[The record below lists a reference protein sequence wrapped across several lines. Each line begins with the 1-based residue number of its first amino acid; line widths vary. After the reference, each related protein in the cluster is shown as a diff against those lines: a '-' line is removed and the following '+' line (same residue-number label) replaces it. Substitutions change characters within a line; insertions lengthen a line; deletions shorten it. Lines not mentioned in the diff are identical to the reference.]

1 MPNLIK
7 RLVRIAKWFLG
18 IIVGLLLILVLIP
31 YLFPERVSRE
41 VKQLANQH
49 IEGKLDFGKV
59 RLSFF
64 SHFPALTL
72 SLYDFSLKGSAPFE
86 KDTLIAGH
94 ELAFGI
100 HLMDLLRSKVTVD
113 QFFITKADIH
123 VQVNEAGAA
132 NYNVYK
138 SGSDTSKTSS
148 DSSSARL
155 EIEHIVIQDS
165 KLVYDD
171 RSIPIRIAAEGLNY
185 SGKGDLSKAI
195 FDLHTSIDIAN
206 FDLNYDGTDYMK
218 DKRVRGNLITQINTN
233 SLAFIFQENKLRIN
247 KLPVEFNGK
256 FEFLKNGYAMDFSLK
271 SLETDLEDVLT
282 ALPPAYK
289 QWLEDTRVKGYV
301 DMNASLKGLYS
312 TADNK
317 APDLAFNLKVR
328 DGYIRYADAP
338 MPLSKLFVNLET
350 ALPSLNTDSF
360 RVQLDSIS
368 FQLEKDYFG
377 GRIKTIGIDNPFVD
391 MRIRSNMDLG
401 NWDKALGIQQFDVSG
416 QLKLAIDAQGQFM
429 RRPDYKKIH
438 PDTIITSIPA
448 FNAVAV
454 LENGSFHYNALP
466 GKVEQ
471 IQLNLAVNCADS
483 LYQHTRIALN
493 NLSVKAGKN
502 YLKAKA
508 VIGNL
513 AETPVDASLD
523 AQIQLQELQQ
533 FYPLEQIQLKG
544 KLQANGLVKG
554 NYQPEKKQFPLT
566 TLEAKLTDG
575 WIKTPYYPNPIEQ
588 IQVITKVACPTTNT
602 KDLSI
607 DIPTASML
615 FEQSPFQLKASFAD
629 LTDIRYLLDANG
641 VLNIGKIY
649 QVFAIKGYDVNGT
662 VSADVHLQGRQSDVL
677 KKRYTQL
684 NNSGSIRVKELDL
697 RTDLYPMPLHIRNGV
712 FSFVQDKLRFDAFQA
727 DYGQSDIQLNGSV
740 SNLFAYVLD
749 QGALKGQ
756 LNFTSNKLLLDE
768 LMAYQGD
775 TTATQTESTGVIM
788 LPKNLE
794 LQLNALVK
802 KASIQDIPLAQIKGA
817 VLLKN
822 GILQMK
828 DAGFIMA
835 GGQTTM
841 NASYTP
847 VTPLSANF
855 DYHIQTADLDVQQ
868 AYKDI
873 GLLRE
878 MIPAAK
884 KAQGLISLDYQLAG
898 RLGADMF
905 PVMPSLKGAGVLS
918 VKQVK
923 VYGFKLFN
931 AAAKASGKND
941 IKDPD
946 LKDIQVKSTIRN
958 NILTIERT
966 RMRVAGFRP
975 RVEGQV
981 SLDGKLNL
989 KFRLGLPPLG
999 IFGIPM
1005 TVTGTKDNP
1014 IIKLKRDKSGNV
1026 LQETADETEQ

>member
-1 MPNLIK
+1 MSNLMK
-7 RLVRIAKWFLG
+7 RLVRIAKWFVG
-18 IIVGLLLILVLIP
+18 ILAGLLLILLLIP

-49 IEGKLDFGKV
+49 IDGKLDFGKV

-86 KDTLIAGH
+86 NDTLIAGN

-100 HLMDLLRSKVTVD
+100 HVMDLFRSKITVD

-123 VQVNEAGAA
+123 VQVNEAGTA

-138 SGSDTSKTSS
+138 SGSDTTKATN
-148 DSSSARL
+148 DSSVARL
-155 EIEHIVIQDS
+155 EIKRIVIEES
-165 KLVYDD
+165 NLLYDD
-171 RSIPIRIAAEGLNY
+171 RSIPIRIAATGLNY

-195 FDLHTSIDIAN
+195 FDLQTAIDIDN
-206 FDLNYDGTDYMK
+206 FDLHYDGTDYMK

-247 KLPVEFNGK
+247 KLPVEFNGR
-256 FEFLKNGYAMDFSLK
+256 FEFLKNGYQMDFNLK

-289 QWLEDTRVKGYV
+289 KWLEDSRIKGYV

-317 APDLAFNLKVR
+317 APDLAFNMKVR

-338 MPLSKLFVNLET
+338 MPLSKLHVDLET
-350 ALPSLNTDSF
+350 ALPSLNMDSF

-368 FQLEKDYFG
+368 FHLEKDYFG
-377 GRIKTIGIDNPFVD
+377 GRLHSVGIENPFVD
-391 MRIRSNMDLG
+391 MRFRTDMDLG
-401 NWDKALGIQQFDVSG
+401 NWDKALGIQYFDVG
-416 QLKLAIDAQGQFM
+416 GKLKLALDAKGKFL
-429 RRPDYKKIH
+429 RGLDYSKVH

-448 FNAVAV
+448 FNASAV

-466 GKVEQ
+466 GIVEQ
-471 IQLNLAVNCADS
+471 INLNLTANCADS

-508 VIGNL
+508 IIGNL

-533 FYPLEQIQLKG
+533 FYPLEQVQMKG
-544 KLQANGLVKG
+544 KLQANGLIKG
-554 NYQPEKKQFPLT
+554 NYQPSKKQFPLT
-566 TLEAKLTDG
+566 TLQAKLTDG
-575 WIKTPYYPNPIEQ
+575 WIKTAYYPNPIEQ
-588 IQVITKVACPTTNT
+588 IQVDTKVECPTTNT
-602 KDLSI
+602 KDLRV
-607 DIPTASML
+607 DIPAASMV
-615 FEQSPFQLKASFAD
+615 FEQLPFTVKASFAD
-629 LTDIRYLLDANG
+629 LTDIRYLLDAKG

-649 QVFAIKGYDVNGT
+649 QVFAIKGYDLEGT
-662 VSADVHLQGRQSDVL
+662 VSADVHLQGRQSDAM
-677 KKRYTQL
+677 KRRFALL
-684 NNSGSIRVKELDL
+684 NNRGSIRVNELDI
-697 RTDLYPMPLHIRNGV
+697 RTDLYPLPLHIRNGV
-712 FSFVQDKLRFDAFQA
+712 FSFVQDKLRFDAFRA
-727 DYGQSDIQLNGSV
+727 NYGQSDMQLNGSV

-775 TTATQTESTGVIM
+775 TTATQAASTGVIM
-788 LPKNLE
+788 LPKNLD
-794 LQLNALVK
+794 LQLNALVQ
-802 KASIQDIPLAQIKGA
+802 KASMQGIPLQQIKGA
-817 VLLKN
+817 VILKD
-822 GILQMK
+822 GILQMNN
-828 DAGFIMA
+828 AGFILA

-841 NASYTP
+841 NATYTP

-855 DYHIQTADLDVQQ
+855 VYHIQTADIDVQK
-868 AYKDI
+868 AYKEI
-873 GLLRE
+873 GLLRD
-878 MIPAAK
+878 MMPAAK

-905 PVMPSLKGAGVLS
+905 PVMPSLKGGGVLS

-931 AAAKASGKND
+931 AAAKASGKSD

-946 LKDIQVKSTIRN
+946 LRDIQVKSTIRN

-1014 IIKLKRDKSGNV
+1014 IIKMKRDKSGKV
-1026 LQETADETEQ
+1026 LQETSDETEQ